1 MTRAYKASRI
11 TQPLQIQR
19 PRPLRDAAIS
29 SMRFKCFR
37 LVPAG
42 DELIAIELH
51 YTTTRM
57 AAFMSVSDA

>member
-1 MTRAYKASRI
+1 MTRSYKANRI
-11 TQPLQIQR
+11 TQPIQIQR
-19 PRPLRDAAIS
+19 PRPLRDPAIS
-29 SMRFKCFR
+29 MMRFTCFR

-42 DELIAIELH
+42 ADMIAIELH